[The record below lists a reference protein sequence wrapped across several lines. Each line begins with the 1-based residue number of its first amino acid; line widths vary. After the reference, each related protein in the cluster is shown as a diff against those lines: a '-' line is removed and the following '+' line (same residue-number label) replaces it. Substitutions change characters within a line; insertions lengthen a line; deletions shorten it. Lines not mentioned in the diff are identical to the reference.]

1 MNVLVVTETCFGNT
15 RTVAQAVADALAE
28 RPGAGPVALQS
39 VADTPLQIPTG
50 VDLVLVGSPTHNLGM
65 PTPASRRQAETK
77 GAPAAA
83 VGIREWVEGVTA
95 DPAARDVRVVTFD
108 TAVKGAFSGSA
119 AKAAAKV
126 LRRRGFTGA
135 ERGPRF
141 LVAGTAGPLVDGEV
155 ARARAWADGLL
166 G

>member
-1 MNVLVVTETCFGNT
+1 MSILVVTESCFGNT
-15 RTVAQAVADALAE
+15 RTVAQALADALAE
-28 RPGAGPVALQS
+28 RPGAGPVTLVSAD
-39 VADTPLQIPTG
+39 DTPLRLPAG

-65 PTPASRRQAETK
+65 PTPASRRQAETT

-83 VGIREWVEGVTA
+83 VGVREWVEGVTA
-95 DPAARDVRVVTFD
+95 DPAAPDVRVVTFD

-135 ERGPRF
+135 ERGPSF

-155 ARARAWADGLL
+155 ARARAWAAGLV
-166 G
+166 